1 MTRVMAGL
9 YVALAAA
16 FVAVSLY
23 LAGTVTTGDVAGFI
37 GIS

>member
-1 MTRVMAGL
+1 MAGL
-9 YVALAAA
+9 YVMIAAA
-16 FVAVSLY
+16 VVAVSLY

>member
-16 FVAVSLY
+16 FVAVSVY
-23 LAGTVTTGDVAGFI
+23 LAGTVTTGDITGFV